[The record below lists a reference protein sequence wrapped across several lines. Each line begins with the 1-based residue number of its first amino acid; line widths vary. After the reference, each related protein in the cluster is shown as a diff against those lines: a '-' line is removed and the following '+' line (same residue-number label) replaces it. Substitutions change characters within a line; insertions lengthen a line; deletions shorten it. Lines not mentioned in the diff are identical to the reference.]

1 MNEDE
6 TNDYSIRIA
15 DSGTTLAFDRFYCF
29 FVLVLHDAYQE
40 RYLAHLSELPS
51 FRLVLVVAV
60 GSGQPLSSSTS
71 HGSSHTWLAL
81 AHLRQQG

>member
-1 MNEDE
+1 MLD
-6 TNDYSIRIA
+6 DVSISHFNYFLTSMMLQIV
-15 DSGTTLAFDRFYCF
+15 SVVF

-51 FRLVLVVAV
+51 FRLVLVVNV
-60 GSGQPLSSSTS
+60 GSDEPLSSSTS

-81 AHLRQQG
+81 AHLRQ